1 MSLMEV
7 QKIERYVE
15 DLLTVSG
22 FRRDGAEQH
31 LWLLLHHLYSAV
43 AMYELMSAEDKVIIA
58 DTQKKLR
65 YFFDSKCD
73 LKERKRTKKEKE
85 GMPPHP
91 HAKEKENKKEKDE
104 KTHTHLTRVADLD
117 LEERRKRFLAECQSF
132 GNQYDHKEI
141 NKFFTYWSMKGR
153 KGGKMRF
160 EREAYWDTAGCME
173 RWMNNRYAAY
183 DENAT
188 LQLEKTKEKT
198 LKAKTV
204 AEQQQTVAAIREQ
217 ADARREQEQE
227 HSKENQM
234 LTDEYLAKN
243 PDGILARIAREKR
256 RLTPD
261 PSPKGEGSK

>member
-43 AMYELMSAEDKVIIA
+43 AMYELMSAKDKVIIA

-104 KTHTHLTRVADLD
+104 KTRESAGRENSVLD
-117 LEERRKRFLAECQSF
+117 EDQIAFWNECKQFIGKTYDEQMVQGFFYYWAEKVRKS
-132 GNQYDHKEI
+132 
-141 NKFFTYWSMKGR
+141 
-153 KGGKMRF
+153 GKMLWETKKSWNTRL
-160 EREAYWDTAGCME
+160 RL
-173 RWMNNRYAAY
+173 AAWSKRSY
-183 DENAT
+183 NVNDEVAAIR
-188 LQLEKTKEKT
+188 LR
-198 LKAKTV
+198 KAKKKQAEEMNA

-227 HSKENQM
+227 QSKENQM

-243 PDGILARIAREKR
+243 PDGILAKIARER
-256 RLTPD
+256 RAKL
-261 PSPKGEGSK
+261 KNVKL

>member
-1 MSLMEV
+1 MSLMDV
-7 QKIERYVE
+7 QKIERDV
-15 DLLTVSG
+15 DALLGVSG

-31 LWLLLHHLYSAV
+31 LWLLLHHLFCAMSMYDELSAK
-43 AMYELMSAEDKVIIA
+43 DKVIIA
-58 DTQKKLR
+58 DTQKKVR

-85 GMPPHP
+85 GIPPHP

-153 KGGKMRF
+153 KGVKMRF

-173 RWMNNRYAAY
+173 RWMNNNIAAT
-183 DENAT
+183 DEKAM
-188 LQLEKTKEKT
+188 LQLEKTKERAT
-198 LKAKTV
+198 KAKTA

-217 ADARREQEQE
+217 ADARRELEQE

-243 PDGILARIAREKR
+243 PDGILAKIARERQAKEER
-256 RLTPD
+256 
-261 PSPKGEGSK
+261 KIINKQ

>member
-43 AMYELMSAEDKVIIA
+43 AMYELLSAEDKVIIA

-73 LKERKRTKKEKE
+73 LKERRKKGLEKEKNSPTPPIKEKE
-85 GMPPHP
+85 TP
-91 HAKEKENKKEKDE
+91 KKEVE
-104 KTHTHLTRVADLD
+104 KTLPPVKRVDADALNSKREAFRQECLQYIGKYESARVAD
-117 LEERRKRFLAECQSF
+117 FY
-132 GNQYDHKEI
+132 N
-141 NKFFTYWSMKGR
+141 YWSEETR
-153 KGGKMRF
+153 TTGKMRF
-160 EREAYWDTAGCME
+160 EIQRFWNIERRLA
-173 RWMNNRYAAY
+173 RWMNKSYSSADTAA
-183 DENAT
+183 AIR
-188 LQLEKTKEKT
+188 LR
-198 LKAKTV
+198 KAKKKQAEEMNA

-217 ADARREQEQE
+217 ADARRELEQE

-256 RLTPD
+256 R
-261 PSPKGEGSK
+261 PSPRPLSKGRGE

>member
-1 MSLMEV
+1 MSLMDV
-7 QKIERYVE
+7 QKIERDV
-15 DLLTVSG
+15 DALLGVSG

-31 LWLLLHHLYSAV
+31 LWLLLHHLFCAMSMYDELSAK
-43 AMYELMSAEDKVIIA
+43 DKVIIA
-58 DTQKKLR
+58 DTQKKVR

-73 LKERKRTKKEKE
+73 LKERKRT
-85 GMPPHP
+85 
-91 HAKEKENKKEKDE
+91 KKEKDE

-153 KGGKMRF
+153 KGVKMRF

-173 RWMNNRYAAY
+173 RWMNNNIAAT
-183 DENAT
+183 DEKAM
-188 LQLEKTKEKT
+188 LQLEKTKERAT
-198 LKAKTV
+198 KAKTA

-217 ADARREQEQE
+217 ADARRELEQE

-243 PDGILARIAREKR
+243 PDGILAKIARERQAKEER
-256 RLTPD
+256 
-261 PSPKGEGSK
+261 KIINKQ

>member
-1 MSLMEV
+1 MEV

-65 YFFDSKCD
+65 YFFCSKCD
-73 LKERKRTKKEKE
+73 LKERRKKGLEKEKE
-85 GMPPHP
+85 TP
-91 HAKEKENKKEKDE
+91 KKEAE
-104 KTHTHLTRVADLD
+104 KSTPTVGRVDADALNSKREAFRHECLQYVGMYESARVAD
-117 LEERRKRFLAECQSF
+117 FY
-132 GNQYDHKEI
+132 N
-141 NKFFTYWSMKGR
+141 YWSEETR
-153 KGGKMRF
+153 TTGKMRF
-160 EREAYWDTAGCME
+160 EIQRFWNIERRIK
-173 RWMNNRYAAY
+173 RWMNTSYASA
-183 DENAT
+183 DTAAAIR
-188 LQLEKTKEKT
+188 LR
-198 LKAKTV
+198 KAKKKQAEEMNA

-227 HSKENQM
+227 QSKERQM

-243 PDGILARIAREKR
+243 PDGILARIARERQAKEKKT
-256 RLTPD
+256 TP
-261 PSPKGEGSK
+261 KK

>member
-1 MSLMEV
+1 MEV

-73 LKERKRTKKEKE
+73 LKERKRTKTEKE

-104 KTHTHLTRVADLD
+104 KTHTHLTCVADLD
-117 LEERRKRFLAECQSF
+117 LEERKKRFLAECQSF

-173 RWMNNRYAAY
+173 RWMNNNIAAT
-183 DENAT
+183 DEKAM
-188 LQLEKTKEKT
+188 LQLEKTKERAT
-198 LKAKTV
+198 KAKNT
-204 AEQQQTVAAIREQ
+204 AEQQKVVAELREQ
-217 ADARREQEQE
+217 ANA
-227 HSKENQM
+227 
-234 LTDEYLAKN
+234 
-243 PDGILARIAREKR
+243 AREAEVAR
-256 RLTPD
+256 
-261 PSPKGEGSK
+261 SKAGAVTYEEWLKLKSEK

>member
-104 KTHTHLTRVADLD
+104 KQTEQNTATGDAVLEGFRKECLRHVGQYGQELVEDFYYHWKQVDKKTGKRLFEGKRCFDIDSQLRAWSKSEYTLSKETAALRLERAKGKATEKQQAANTADQQAIAAKR
-117 LEERRKRFLAECQSF
+117 EEDNERL
-132 GNQYDHKEI
+132 
-141 NKFFTYWSMKGR
+141 
-153 KGGKMRF
+153 
-160 EREAYWDTAGCME
+160 EREIAE
-173 RWMNNRYAAY
+173 RKQGAVSYEEW
-183 DENAT
+183 
-188 LQLEKTKEKT
+188 LKIKE
-198 LKAKTV
+198 V
-204 AEQQQTVAAIREQ
+204 
-217 ADARREQEQE
+217 
-227 HSKENQM
+227 
-234 LTDEYLAKN
+234 
-243 PDGILARIAREKR
+243 
-256 RLTPD
+256 
-261 PSPKGEGSK
+261 